1 MIIKCQYCKKEF
13 DKPSRKN
20 QHEKDAHMQGAKR
33 LESLG
38 VFVGRPAPSTL
49 DEQIATAQAEMATWT
64 PERIANCRL
73 DGQIRDATPS
83 TPVATIKEQ

>member
-38 VFVGRPAPSTL
+38 VIVG
-49 DEQIATAQAEMATWT
+49 
-64 PERIANCRL
+64 
-73 DGQIRDATPS
+73 ATPS